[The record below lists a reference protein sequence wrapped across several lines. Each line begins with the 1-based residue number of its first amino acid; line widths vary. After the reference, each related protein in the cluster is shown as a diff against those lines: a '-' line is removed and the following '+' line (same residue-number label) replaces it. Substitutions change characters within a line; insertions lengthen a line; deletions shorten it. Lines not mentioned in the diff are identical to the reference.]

1 VDSLLGGWDI
11 GALNFWQSGSTFTV
25 SSGRAT
31 GPGTANGWA
40 NFAGDRNI
48 GQLDKRGNGVFYLSD
63 DEKNKF
69 SYADAGFIGNSGRN
83 SFRGPRFF
91 NVDVA
96 LSKRFRITESS
107 AVTFRAEGY
116 NLFNNANFGIP
127 GVTMA
132 TPTSLGKFNITVGNP
147 RILQGALRFDF

>member
-1 VDSLLGGWDI
+1 
-11 GALNFWQSGSTFTV
+11 LNFWQSGTTFTV
-25 SSGRAT
+25 VSGRAT
-31 GPGTANGWA
+31 GPGTGTNSGWA
-40 NFAGDRNI
+40 NYSGDRKI
-48 GQLDKRGNGVFYLSD
+48 GQLDKRGNGVYYLSEE
-63 DEKNKF
+63 EKAKF
-69 SYADAGFIGNSGRN
+69 TYPEAGFIGSAGRN
-83 SFRGPRFF
+83 AFRGPRFF
-91 NVDVA
+91 NLDVA

-107 AVTFRAEGY
+107 AATFRAEGY